1 MKILYSCKDLY
12 YLYQL
17 ELLRQNILELHYI
30 NLISLER
37 LPYYVMHICFLALF
51 VIPYHSNQ

>member
-17 ELLRQNILELHYI
+17 ELLRQNILELHHI
-30 NLISLER
+30 NLISLEQ
-37 LPYYVMHICFLALF
+37 LPYYVMHTCFLAHT
-51 VIPYHSNQ
+51 IS